1 MKDESKKPN
10 IAVGVD
16 MGGPG
21 GIVVLEEGAGMPRLL
36 WEKELPKGL
45 SNDSLFQI
53 LREAVAKYGANCI
66 TCERPFTGSWDPRP
80 SVGMSQ
86 REKMG
91 ILKLVAER
99 AGIRLFDFPPQTVKA
114 RCGGHG
120 RASKERMTYRMRALL
135 HLQSDSEHV
144 SDAGAL
150 AICGL
155 AELRKTAFERR
166 AEQELKQQ
174 KKRARGE
181 RCLKQM

>member
-21 GIVVLEEGAGMPRLL
+21 GIVVLEEGAMPRLL
-36 WEKELPKGL
+36 WEKEIPKGL

-66 TCERPFTGSWDPRP
+66 YCERPFTGKWDPRP

-99 AGIRLFDFPPQTVKA
+99 AGIPLFDRMPQTWKKDA
-114 RCGGHG
+114 INDG
-120 RASKERMTYRMRALL
+120 RATKDKISRDMQKLY
-135 HLQSDSEHV
+135 HLQSQSEHV
-144 SDAGAL
+144 ADAA
-150 AICGL
+150 AMAQCGL
-155 AELRKTAFERR
+155 AELRKSAFQRK
-166 AEQELKQQ
+166 AEAELKQQ
-174 KKRARGE
+174 RKR
-181 RCLKQM
+181 KQCK